1 MLTSVNPLIISL
13 LSRTAGNS
21 KKSFFLVSVLAV
33 IMSLLQVPSVAA
45 FSSSNS
51 WDNSR
56 SKSLGS
62 GASSS
67 GKLSHDPIIR
77 EIISLDHEKKKMA
90 SQPGQ
95 GKDDLSG
102 NDARYLR
109 YLDSRIRELCARAV
123 SEHGKAFIASLPCPP
138 PDSMLPGYETPVLP
152 STSQRIRSADRELVE
167 SLGKF
172 DEFLEGEQKKAAAD
186 RPRDT
191 EAVYAGGGRATG
203 GADSGGGGEY
213 QNGSGADSGTGGQ
226 QGGEESVQKTASGA
240 GGEQGQQGAVGREG
254 AQTPGRRVAQNG
266 SERKGT
272 GSGDGHYGTQQAG
285 TGQRGISGQG
295 SRGASDQGAAK
306 SIYEDDDIVA
316 RQLREAAER
325 ETDPELKKKL
335 WEEYWKYKEE
345 NR

>member
-13 LSRTAGNS
+13 LSRAAGNC
-21 KKSFFLVSVLAV
+21 KKSFFLVSALAV

-56 SKSLGS
+56 GKSLGS
-62 GASSS
+62 GVSSP
-67 GKLSHDPIIR
+67 GELSHDPIIR
-77 EIISLDHEKKKMA
+77 EIIALDHEKKKMA

-123 SEHGKAFIASLPCPP
+123 SEHGKAFIASLPCPS

-191 EAVYAGGGRATG
+191 EAAYAGGGGASG
-203 GADSGGGGEY
+203 GAGPGGGGQY
-213 QNGSGADSGTGGQ
+213 QNGSGAGSGTGGQ
-226 QGGEESVQKTASGA
+226 QGGEEAVQTASGT
-240 GGEQGQQGAVGREG
+240 GGEQGQQGAAGSEG
-254 AQTPGRRVAQNG
+254 AQNPGRRVAQDG
-266 SERKGT
+266 SERKGA
-272 GSGDGHYGTQQAG
+272 GSGDGRYGTHQAG
-285 TGQRGISGQG
+285 AGQRGVSGQG
-295 SRGASDQGAAK
+295 SRGAPDQGAAK

-325 ETDPELKKKL
+325 EKDPELKKKL